1 MEDNLTEHSQKMISK
16 QGSRLPIW
24 MLLIT
29 IVGVALSVAALTSGN
44 SNATA
49 AANFKPEVSG
59 APKLTADQEKVD
71 LGTLALGQTVDVK
84 FEVTNTGDKPL
95 NFTAAPYVQVVQGC
109 CPPTPEIGARTLQPG
124 QHTTVSVSFMMHE
137 GMGGYHDFRLHLL
150 TNDPG
155 QRDKTVQILSN
166 WQ

>member
-1 MEDNLTEHSQKMISK
+1 MTKHSQKIVSNK
-16 QGSRLPIW
+16 GSRLPIW

-29 IVGVALSVAALTSGN
+29 IVGVALIVVALTSGS
-44 SNATA
+44 SNA
-49 AANFKPEVSG
+49 AANFKPEVNG
-59 APKLTADQEKVD
+59 APKLTADKEQVD
-71 LGTLALGQTVDVK
+71 LGTLPLGQTVDVK

-95 NFTAAPYVQVVQGC
+95 TFTDVPYVQVVKGC
-109 CPPTPEIGARTLQPG
+109 CAPTPEIAARTLQPG

-150 TNDPG
+150 TNDPS